1 MDCYFVNWNMGC
13 VLNLNWW
20 RIFLVNI
27 EYSPLAAWC
36 DLVTYCS
43 HPDEIPVVMDT
54 IRSVCCYKICIK
66 IKPLVLK
73 ETSSMKHYIYMPWR
87 NQGNI
92 QYQNLNLKLWLL
104 VLSFLHCSDNVE
116 TCIPW
121 LENTTQQID
130 LGFNI
135 FFMVYFFIR
144 VSTISLLIW
153 GLSSAW

>member
-1 MDCYFVNWNMGC
+1 MYCFCKLKYEVC
-13 VLNLNWW
+13 WW

-54 IRSVCCYKICIK
+54 IRSVCCYNIFCQNKTLGGERAIFDD
-66 IKPLVLK
+66 
-73 ETSSMKHYIYMPWR
+73 THYMPWR
-87 NQGNI
+87 KQGNI
-92 QYQNLNLKLWLL
+92 KYQNWTLKLWLL
-104 VLSFLHCSDNVE
+104 FLSLLHCSDNVE

-144 VSTISLLIW
+144 VSTIMLLIW
-153 GLSSAW
+153 ELSSAW